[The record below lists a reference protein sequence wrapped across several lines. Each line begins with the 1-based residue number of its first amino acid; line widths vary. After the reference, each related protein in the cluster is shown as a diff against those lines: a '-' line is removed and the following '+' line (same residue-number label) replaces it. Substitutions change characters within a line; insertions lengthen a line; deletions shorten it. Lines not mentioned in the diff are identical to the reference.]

1 MTAPAQNI
9 FPLFLSLKVL
19 THSHIFPMK
28 LLKKFVSTA
37 LLAGSAAMVS
47 AATPLINLVGDQ
59 APLVI
64 SFDDVPSM
72 IKSFGDSP
80 WSKTWND
87 AQVRKFFGPLHEQMN
102 FDEFDAKVKAET
114 GHTFTDLIDF
124 ATGDAL
130 ISFTTADVDFES
142 PEFDDNMPVLIA
154 VELGANASKVEKLLE
169 EDRKKN
175 PNKGH
180 ETEQFAGVTLNIE
193 ILDEGE
199 SGPDNAYWAIADG
212 VWIFGFHKETV
223 LSAIDAF
230 KKGGAENA
238 FGKSEAFLSAR
249 RKGGAS
255 HFSVF
260 LNFKPIIAKAQQEIA
275 KKAAESEQSNP
286 FFNPVAIIPALG
298 VDAWNEMYLN
308 VHFTDAQTVMT
319 GGFTF
324 SEERGL
330 LKMFSY
336 GTGPVARPSFIPA
349 KWITVSTAKFSLK
362 NFYNGLEE
370 TIAAYNPG
378 MLGMG
383 QMYVNNINQ
392 QLGIDI
398 KRDFFGSFGPD
409 LISGYAPRAGAGKAA
424 SMDDLDQFVGFSLD
438 NPKAFATALDALL
451 KMAGPQVDQMI
462 AKREYLGSTINTF
475 AAPTAANEP
484 AKSFS
489 YAIAKD
495 YFMLSVGSA
504 GAIESALQNGPSFWD
519 RAEVKKALAAIP
531 GDAGSFTYQDS
542 SALIGMVFQTFVQ
555 LASTG
560 AKGQMPVDPAAAP
573 DVEAIA
579 KYWGDTVGYLTRDSQ
594 GYFFKSTL
602 DHKQ

>member
-1 MTAPAQNI
+1 
-9 FPLFLSLKVL
+9 
-19 THSHIFPMK
+19 MK

-37 LLAGSAAMVS
+37 LLAGSAAMLS

-72 IKSFGDSP
+72 LKACGDSP
-80 WSKTWND
+80 WTKTWND
-87 AQVRKFFGPLHEQMN
+87 DQVRKFFAPLHAQMK
-102 FDEFDAKVKAET
+102 FEEFDAKVKAET
-114 GHTFTDLIDF
+114 GHTFSELIEF

-130 ISFTTADVDFES
+130 ISFTTTDVDFEA
-142 PEFDDNMPVLIA
+142 PEFEDNMPFLVA

-175 PNKGH
+175 PTKGH

-193 ILDEGE
+193 ILDDGK

-249 RKGGAS
+249 RKGGES

-260 LNFKPIIAKAQQEIA
+260 VNFKPIVAKAQQEIA
-275 KKAAESEQSNP
+275 KKAAEGEQSNP
-286 FFNPVAIIPALG
+286 FLNPVAIIPALG
-298 VDAWNEMYLN
+298 LDAWNQMYFN
-308 VHFTDAQTVMT
+308 IHFTDAQTVAT

-336 GTGPVARPSFIPA
+336 GKGPVARPAFVPA
-349 KWITVSTAKFSLK
+349 KWMAVSSGKFSLK
-362 NFYNGLEE
+362 NFYSGLEE
-370 TIAAYNPG
+370 MLGAYNPG
-378 MLGMG
+378 VLGMG
-383 QMYVNNINQ
+383 QMYVQQFNQ

-409 LISGYAPRAGAGKAA
+409 IISGYAPRAGASKTA
-424 SMDDLDQFVGFSLD
+424 SMDELDQFIGFSLD
-438 NPKAFATALDALL
+438 NPKAFTTALDALM
-451 KMAGPQVDQMI
+451 KMGGPQAEQMI
-462 AKREYLGSTINTF
+462 VKREFLGATINTI
-475 AAPTAANEP
+475 AVPSTGGQP

-489 YAIAKD
+489 YAIAKN
-495 YFMLSVGSA
+495 YLMLSIGTA
-504 GAIESALQNGPSFWD
+504 GAIESALQPGPSFWE
-519 RAEVKKALAAIP
+519 RSEVKKALASIP
-531 GDAGSFTYQDS
+531 GDASSFTYQDT
-542 SALIGMVFQTFVQ
+542 SALIGTVFQSFVQ
-555 LASTG
+555 LASNP
-560 AKGQMPVDPAAAP
+560 ASQGQSPVDASAAP
-573 DVEAIA
+573 DVGTLS

-602 DHKQ
+602 EHKK